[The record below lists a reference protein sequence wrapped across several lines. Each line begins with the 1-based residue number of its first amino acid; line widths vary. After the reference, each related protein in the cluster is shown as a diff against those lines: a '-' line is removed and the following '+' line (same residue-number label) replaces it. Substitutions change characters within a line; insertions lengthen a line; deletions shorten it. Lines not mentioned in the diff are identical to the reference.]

1 MPLTNSATCW
11 NSKIHGST
19 DMFCESLA
27 QSGRIQAGFRFG
39 NERSTMLATLCQTLS
54 GRHSQPPS
62 QLCRNSAGRRLC
74 TIYVLADVAKALT
87 AMVLPGRRRGV
98 NIRHELPVCRMREPA
113 LTRL

>member
-27 QSGRIQAGFRFG
+27 QSVRIQAGFRFG
-39 NERSTMLATLCQTLS
+39 NERSTMLATLCQTLA

-62 QLCRNSAGRRLC
+62 QYAGILQ
-74 TIYVLADVAKALT
+74 ADAYARSMCWLT
-87 AMVLPGRRRGV
+87 
-98 NIRHELPVCRMREPA
+98 
-113 LTRL
+113 